1 MKNYMV
7 AKKLGRILLAVTI
20 AAVFGGLPAFAAD
33 YPTRPVEMIVSYAPG
48 GGQDTSI
55 RVLARFAEKY
65 LGQRIVV
72 VNMHGGGNMAGNI
85 HILKAKPDGYT
96 IGTWVNGL
104 VTDEF
109 IFKGAPYTYKSF
121 EPLCHVVAD
130 PHVLTIR
137 KSLGINDMKTF
148 MQYVKDNP
156 GKVTFGAGGNWTT
169 HDFFRLKME
178 MAENLNWRRMPYLGG
193 APALRDVAADACDA
207 TTPLVPEILPMLDSG
222 KVVALAVASEKR
234 VPILADIP
242 TCKEAGYDIVQ
253 SIWRGLTVPKGTP
266 KEISDKLESVFK
278 QTLEDP
284 EAIDAML
291 KAGVNPVWMDHVEF
305 TKFMEQEHAF
315 YAKALKE
322 WGVEPR

>member
-1 MKNYMV
+1 MIS
-7 AKKLGRILLAVTI
+7 KLGRILLAMSVAVAFSGF
-20 AAVFGGLPAFAAD
+20 AAMAAD
-33 YPTRPVEMIVSYAPG
+33 YPAKPVEMIVSYAPG

-55 RVLARFAEKY
+55 RVLAKFAEKY

-85 HILKAKPDGYT
+85 AILQSKPDGYVV
-96 IGTWVNGL
+96 GTWVNGL

-109 IFKGAPYTYKSF
+109 IFKGTPYTYKSF

-148 MQYVKDNP
+148 MKYVQDNP

-169 HDFFRLKME
+169 HDFFRIKME
-178 MAENLNWRRMPYLGG
+178 QAGNLSWRRMPYLGG
-193 APALRDVAADACDA
+193 APALRDVAADACDV

-222 KVVALAVASEKR
+222 KVTALAVASEKR
-234 VPILADIP
+234 VAQLPDIP
-242 TCKEAGYDIVQ
+242 TCKEEGYDIVQ

-266 KEISDKLESVFK
+266 KEVFDKLESVFK

-284 EAIDAML
+284 EAIDAMH

-305 TKFMEQEHAF
+305 AKFLEREHT
-315 YAKALKE
+315 YYSKALKE